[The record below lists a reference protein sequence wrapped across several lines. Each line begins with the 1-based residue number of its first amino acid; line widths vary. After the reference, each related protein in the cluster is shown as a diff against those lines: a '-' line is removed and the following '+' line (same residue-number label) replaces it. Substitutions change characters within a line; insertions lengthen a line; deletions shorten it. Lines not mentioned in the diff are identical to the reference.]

1 MKTYIK
7 KTNITTEFSVLKLQ
21 RAMILTW
28 VMVPRVRHLMAF
40 FKTMNFTLSFIN
52 VLGSNPKEN
61 NKGFYMFPCL
71 KQDLKAFIGQ
81 LHRRTSY
88 LESRIPI

>member
-1 MKTYIK
+1 
-7 KTNITTEFSVLKLQ
+7 
-21 RAMILTW
+21 
-28 VMVPRVRHLMAF
+28 MAF
-40 FKTMNFTLSFIN
+40 FKTMNFTLSLIN

-61 NKGFYMFPCL
+61 NGLYMFPCL

-81 LHRRTSY
+81 LHGRPSY

>member
-1 MKTYIK
+1 
-7 KTNITTEFSVLKLQ
+7 
-21 RAMILTW
+21 MILTW
-28 VMVPRVRHLMAF
+28 VMVPRVRYLMAF

-71 KQDLKAFIGQ
+71 KQELKAFKVNFTEGQ
-81 LHRRTSY
+81 AIWSQGYQFDLNKASTNA
-88 LESRIPI
+88 